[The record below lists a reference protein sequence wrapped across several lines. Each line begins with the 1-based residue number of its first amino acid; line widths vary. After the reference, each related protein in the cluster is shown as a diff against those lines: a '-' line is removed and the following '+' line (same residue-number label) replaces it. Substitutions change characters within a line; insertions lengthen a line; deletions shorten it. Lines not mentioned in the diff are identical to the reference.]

1 MDTVKINHGNTK
13 MIAHRGLSG
22 IEQENTNAAFVAA
35 GNRSYYGI
43 ETDVHR
49 TADGQYVIIHDDTTA
64 RVTNGAWDVNV
75 EQVPYRDI
83 QAILLPDRDGSC
95 IRQDLRIPLLAEY
108 VRICKRYEKVCVLE
122 LKNPF
127 LREDI
132 ENIIEIVRGEEYLSN
147 VIFIAF
153 SLENCTQLRELLPGQ
168 RIQWLLSQ
176 PVDEEVKQTL
186 LQHHLDIDLDYLYMS
201 KALVE
206 ELHAGHIKV
215 NCWTCNDSGT
225 AGELIAMGV
234 DFITTNILE

>member
-75 EQVPYRDI
+75 EQVPYRDV

-95 IRQDLRIPLLAEY
+95 TRQDLRIPLLAEY